1 MRKKIIRE
9 ILMTLSFIRKRVV
22 NKVTEQMLRNKVSPL
37 QLMILDFLTQ
47 QKGASVKDIASNFN
61 ISMASVSDPVEDLVK
76 GGYLKRKSDLKDRR
90 ITRLFIQSKG
100 IQIVKKTMDAVVLEM
115 FNGLSEKDLKSY
127 LNAVKKICESMGKNA
142 KIR

>member
-1 MRKKIIRE
+1 
-9 ILMTLSFIRKRVV
+9 MTLSFIRKRVV

>member
-90 ITRLFIQSKG
+90 ITRLFIQLKG
-100 IQIVKKTMDAVVLEM
+100 MKIVKKTMDAVVLEM
-115 FNGLSEKDLKSY
+115 FNGLSEKDLKNY
-127 LNAVKKICESMGKNA
+127 LNVVKKVCESMGKNA

>member
-1 MRKKIIRE
+1 
-9 ILMTLSFIRKRVV
+9 MTLSFIRKRVV

-90 ITRLFIQSKG
+90 ITRLFIQLKG
-100 IQIVKKTMDAVVLEM
+100 MKIVKKTMDAVVLEM
-115 FNGLSEKDLKSY
+115 FNGLSEKDLKNY
-127 LNAVKKICESMGKNA
+127 LNVVKKVCESMGKNA

>member
-1 MRKKIIRE
+1 
-9 ILMTLSFIRKRVV
+9 MTLSFIRKRVV
-22 NKVTEQMLRNKVSPL
+22 NKVTKQMLRNKVSPL

-90 ITRLFIQSKG
+90 ITRLFIQLKG
-100 IQIVKKTMDAVVLEM
+100 TKIVKKTMDAVVLEM
-115 FNGLSEKDLKSY
+115 FNGLSEKDLKNY
-127 LNAVKKICESMGKNA
+127 LNAVKKVCESMGKNA